1 MAETRGENI
10 TFILG
15 QTVEERVDSYGGRYQ
30 RKAYEKILIL
40 KRHWKRGYEKIR
52 KGSRHHK
59 KWYEKTLTGVDTR

>member
-40 KRHWKRGYEKIR
+40 KDIGRGGMRRYVREVGIIRSGMRRHLLG
-52 KGSRHHK
+52 
-59 KWYEKTLTGVDTR
+59 